1 MANKSVIKK
10 MTDKELENYLKPDNT
25 FVPDAVQYAYEVLK
39 ERGRIFS
46 DTEAEQIQTI
56 IDKKRESETVQ
67 LNGFDKYLTKDENA
81 IELYS
86 GMAIWLF
93 SVFFGII
100 YGTILQVLN
109 FVKLKNTKAAFI
121 SFIFGITFLIFQL
134 YIAKFIQVNYLGLN
148 SSRWGLNFLICG
160 IGASGLFY
168 IRDYVFSQKIA
179 YRPKSFVAPLII
191 SIIINAYL
199 FIFHYKFLF
208 AS

>member
-46 DTEAEQIQTI
+46 DKDTEEIRNI
-56 IDKKRESETVQ
+56 IDKKRKTETVQ

-81 IELYS
+81 IELYT
-86 GMAIWLF
+86 GMVIWLF

-100 YGTILQVLN
+100 YGTVLQVLN

-121 SFIFGITFLIFQL
+121 SSIFGITFLIFQL
-134 YIAKFIQVNYLGLN
+134 YITKFIQENYLGINN
-148 SSRWGLNFLICG
+148 SHWGLTFLISG

-168 IRDYVFSQKIA
+168 IRDYVFLQKIA
-179 YRPKSFVAPLII
+179 YRPKSFVAPLVI

-199 FIFHYKFLF
+199 FISHYEFLF
-208 AS
+208 AN